1 MKRTLRILSICFVLI
16 LSSST
21 FAVAKAFDLSGLSY
35 TELVA
40 LKGQIN
46 LAMWNSQEWQEV
58 EVPQG
63 VWVVGEDIPA
73 GKWTIKAANGVR
85 ATVYWGDTL
94 DASGMSL
101 SYSSRIYELETLYS
115 VNNWSYD
122 RGDATEVTWDL
133 KDGQYFI
140 VESGIAVFTPYTGK
154 PSLGFK

>member
-1 MKRTLRILSICFVLI
+1 MKRTLRILSVLFALI
-16 LSSST
+16 LCT
-21 FAVAKAFDLSGLSY
+21 APFASAETIDLSALSY
-35 TELVA
+35 DELVA
-40 LKGQIN
+40 LKEQIN
-46 LAMWNSQEWQEV
+46 LAIWKCQEWQEV

-115 VNNWSYD
+115 VNHSRYD
-122 RGDATEVTWDL
+122 RGDPTEVTWDL
-133 KDGQYFI
+133 KEGQYFI
-140 VESGIAVFTPYTGK
+140 VANGIVVFTPYAGK